1 MRRAAALFGPESRE
15 NSEVDIAANPIVFE
29 GRKAWLLPAT
39 DVTEKRSLE
48 AQLLQSQKMESFPS
62 GPALGL
68 HIARQNFVGFRH
80 GSISQRRQPFYGA
93 GGGPKMPATI
103 SVRRASAL
111 SWSVQSTETFCLPCL
126 PATPASQ
133 TPRGTVPVKSFHSSS
148 RVSAPST
155 DHSMAEK
162 RGCWSCCCA
171 STRFRS
177 RRKAIFDCRGAAFA

>member
-29 GRKAWLLPAT
+29 GRKACLLPAT

-80 GSISQRRQPFYGA
+80 GSMSQRRQPFYGA
-93 GGGPKMPATI
+93 ECGPTMLAMW
-103 SVRRASAL
+103 SARP
-111 SWSVQSTETFCLPCL
+111 E
-126 PATPASQ
+126 
-133 TPRGTVPVKSFHSSS
+133 
-148 RVSAPST
+148 
-155 DHSMAEK
+155 
-162 RGCWSCCCA
+162 
-171 STRFRS
+171 
-177 RRKAIFDCRGAAFA
+177 AAL